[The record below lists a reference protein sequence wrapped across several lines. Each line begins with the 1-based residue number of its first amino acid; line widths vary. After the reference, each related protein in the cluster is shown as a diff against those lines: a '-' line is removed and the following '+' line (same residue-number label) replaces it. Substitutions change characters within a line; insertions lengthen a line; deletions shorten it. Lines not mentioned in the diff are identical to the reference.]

1 MLTSQPH
8 FETCKQKL
16 TSFQACYLLCFLLI
30 MVSFLTYL
38 IIFTP
43 DKTLLIFQLSLTY
56 PSHVYDQ
63 S

>member
-1 MLTSQPH
+1 MQM
-8 FETCKQKL
+8 ETHIFL
-16 TSFQACYLLCFLLI
+16 NNNLLYFLPI

-43 DKTLLIFQLSLTY
+43 DKALLIFQLSLTY
-56 PSHVYDQ
+56 PFHVYDQ